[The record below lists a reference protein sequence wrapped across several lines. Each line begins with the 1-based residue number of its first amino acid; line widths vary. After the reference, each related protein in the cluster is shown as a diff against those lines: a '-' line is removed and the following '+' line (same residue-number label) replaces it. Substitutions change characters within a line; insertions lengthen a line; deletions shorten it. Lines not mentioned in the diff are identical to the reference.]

1 MSDPRWMAF
10 NVSGGGRRRGSMNGD
25 SFGKVFAGVV
35 TVGLVFGLAF
45 GLGQCAPGPEKAV
58 ETLRVQ
64 GFTDVKVTD
73 TDRMFVGWSGCSDK
87 DGVAHHATATNP
99 RGERVTLTV
108 CCGLWFKGCTV
119 RVP

>member
-1 MSDPRWMAF
+1 MSD
-10 NVSGGGRRRGSMNGD
+10 N
-25 SFGKVFAGVV
+25 FGKILGYVCATGAIIGIVA
-35 TVGLVFGLAF
+35 LAST
-45 GLGQCAPGPEKAV
+45 CAPGPEKAV
-58 ETLRVQ
+58 ETLRVN
-64 GFTDVKVTD
+64 GFTDIRVTD

-99 RGERVTLTV
+99 RGDRVTLTV